1 MSTYKKIKIIL
12 TLVTFIVIFLI
23 SYTAY
28 TIQKNKDNAK
38 SLVPISINLITSV
51 HPDLPWT
58 FKALKSK
65 VVANPGEVI
74 SIEYQVENISDK
86 KSIGLATFAYYPK
99 SFGAYIIKLNCFC
112 YDAQSLEPKEKMK
125 YTVTLL
131 LDPEVTKDSK
141 TKNVKEVTI
150 QFTFFDYKKYKKIK
164 N

>member
-38 SLVPISINLITSV
+38 SLVPISINSITSV

-74 SIEYQVENISDK
+74 SIEYQVENIGDK
-86 KSIGLATFAYYPK
+86 KSTGLATFAYYPK
-99 SFGAYIIKLNCFC
+99 SFGTYIIKLNCFC

-150 QFTFFDYKKYKKIK
+150 QFTFFDYKNHKKIK

>member
-1 MSTYKKIKIIL
+1 MDLQKIKIIF
-12 TLVTFIVIFLI
+12 TLATFIVFFI

-28 TIQKNKDNAK
+28 KIQENKNNVK
-38 SLVPISINLITSV
+38 SLVPISINLITNV

-65 VVANPGEVI
+65 VFANPGEVI

-86 KSIGLATFAYYPK
+86 KSTGLATFAYYPK
-99 SFGAYIIKLNCFC
+99 SFGIYIIKLNCFC
-112 YDAQSLEPKEKMK
+112 FDAQGLEPKEKMK

-131 LDPEVTKDSK
+131 LDPEVTKDTK

-150 QFTFFDYKKYKKIK
+150 QFTFFDYKKYKK
-164 N
+164 